1 MAASTGESIGK
12 LFIELGLQ
20 DQALAPAINKAI
32 AEADRLKT
40 GVDKAGRTAAK
51 AMAPFMARLQNP
63 TPSGSAAARA
73 CAEWAYEMADA
84 MLAERSKVPGQE
96 PPS

>member
-1 MAASTGESIGK
+1 MAASSGESIGK

-51 AMAPFMARLQNP
+51 AMAPLA
-63 TPSGSAAARA
+63 SAFNNVS
-73 CAEWAYEMADA
+73 D
-84 MLAERSKVPGQE
+84 AERKWIAQTIAANAGEKARPPTLSVTIP
-96 PPS
+96 PPSSP